1 MRVGTNMMVEPALL
15 GAWATLG
22 YGTILR
28 FAELHPD
35 LVVSSPSLALGLVL
49 RFKQSSPGIRSPR
62 MWQLSPVATGG
73 PQWQPGVPSANRALG
88 TPCCD
93 VKLLYAMPGGGGA
106 CSLLGRGAEVPSFFV
121 EGWLVDRSVNLLSE

>member
-1 MRVGTNMMVEPALL
+1 MVRVGTKMMVEPALL

-35 LVVSSPSLALGLVL
+35 LVVSSPSLWLWGWCCASSSHL
-49 RFKQSSPGIRSPR
+49 RVFDRHGCRNCPH
-62 MWQLSPVATGG
+62 WQ
-73 PQWQPGVPSANRALG
+73 QGVPSANRALG